1 LLSFLK
7 YIANVVEIEQ
17 LEKKALYGDRFAIE
31 DDKFLLI
38 GKFLEVLLRN
48 NNNSFFLTIKAPH
61 RI

>member
-48 NNNSFFLTIKAPH
+48 NNNSFFLTIKARH